1 MGNTP
6 KIKRSQPRA
15 KKASRPATTA
25 TATASRPWKKYVL
38 GGGALLL
45 GVFAI
50 ALIASDVTSNPQGI
64 AEPPEG
70 SEFFDVPVADHVIG
84 QVQYEQDP
92 PVGGP
97 HGEGTAACQAY
108 DVPVVNEN
116 AVHALEHGAVWI
128 TYQPDLDPDDIN
140 TLEGFVSRREVLVSP
155 YPGLD
160 SPIVASTWGRQLR
173 VDSADDARIDQFIR
187 AFQNQTAPENAAAC

>member
-1 MGNTP
+1 
-6 KIKRSQPRA
+6 
-15 KKASRPATTA
+15 
-25 TATASRPWKKYVL
+25 
-38 GGGALLL
+38 LLL

-108 DVPVVNEN
+108 DVPVVN
-116 AVHALEHGAVWI
+116 VPMTSTRWRAL
-128 TYQPDLDPDDIN
+128 
-140 TLEGFVSRREVLVSP
+140 S
-155 YPGLD
+155 
-160 SPIVASTWGRQLR
+160 VA
-173 VDSADDARIDQFIR
+173 ARSW
-187 AFQNQTAPENAAAC
+187 